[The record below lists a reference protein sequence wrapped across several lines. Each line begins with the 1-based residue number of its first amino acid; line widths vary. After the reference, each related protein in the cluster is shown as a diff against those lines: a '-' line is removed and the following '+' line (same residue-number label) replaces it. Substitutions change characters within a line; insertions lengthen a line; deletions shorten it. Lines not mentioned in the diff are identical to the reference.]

1 MKTIELF
8 LFGFAAVVDLALL
21 LALWERVNRGRVAIW
36 LTILVASA
44 ALIHVAIF
52 TRLMIGD
59 AAGEPFVALDR
70 ALVAAICVG
79 LLMLPSAMLHAAIR
93 LNHTGID
100 AYPPADQRY
109 RWLYIPLLLFP
120 WIGYRIWNSPAIDF
134 ITHVAPWR
142 TAYLVWLVVLNTVS
156 TYLFLRLR
164 KQKLTPQ
171 SETFLLHLAFV
182 VITMT
187 FLAVVYGTIAIG
199 TDLEAP
205 LRLLAIMSPL
215 AAAMLF
221 VWHSMR
227 GRLLPVVMER
237 TFLYAV
243 GLISLLLVHRLLL
256 TPIFASLRAKTKID
270 FFFIEGILIAA
281 VIFAVP
287 SLRNRVAESLR
298 QLFSTNVVQVRNAIR
313 QVALKLSQNAS
324 RDTTDLM
331 RWFADELRR
340 SIALDY
346 VTIVLDDDAKTDKET
361 IIRSDES
368 VAEATTCCASAD
380 LYIIHQAL
388 DDQQRVLEL
397 GAIADNAV
405 EQSFVKEK
413 ALLAYRMSYR
423 TVTGTVVLGNRIRND
438 RLAREQVYVL
448 SIVIDQ
454 FAATMHNRR
463 EELLRQQA
471 ERKILQQEKLS
482 VLGLL
487 SGSLAHEL
495 RNPLSSIRTITTLVM
510 EDLGKSHESR
520 RELQMVVD
528 EIDRLS
534 QTTNRLLDYSRPEP
548 QTQARIDPHRVISRI
563 VCVLDYLAKQY
574 HVETKLRLAQCDIRL
589 ESNDAAL
596 SEIVFNLVKNAI
608 EAASEAGTEA
618 ESGFIEISTKCE
630 DDTFVFSVC
639 DNGCGISSERQ
650 SNLFQPFATYKVDG
664 NGLGL
669 YAVNERVRELGGNV
683 SFGPC
688 EPCGTVFEVR
698 LPIAS
703 KDDHSG
709 C

>member
-36 LTILVASA
+36 LTILVAST
-44 ALIHVAIF
+44 ALIHGAIF
-52 TRLMIGD
+52 IRLMIGD
-59 AAGEPFVALDR
+59 APGEPFVALDR

-79 LLMLPSAMLHAAIR
+79 LLLLPSAMLHAAIR

-100 AYPPADQRY
+100 AYPPADHRY
-109 RWLYIPLLLFP
+109 RGLYVPVLLFP

-134 ITHVAPWR
+134 ITYVAPWR
-142 TAYLVWLVVLNTVS
+142 MAYLVWLVVLNTVS
-156 TYLFLRLR
+156 SYLFLRFR

-171 SETFLLHLAFV
+171 SESFLLHLSFV
-182 VITMT
+182 VIAMT
-187 FLAVVYGTIAIG
+187 LLAVFYGTVAIG
-199 TDLEAP
+199 TQFEGT

-215 AAAMLF
+215 AAAILF

-256 TPIFASLRAKTKID
+256 TPIFASLRARTTID
-270 FFFIEGILIAA
+270 FFFIEGVLVVI

-287 SLRNRVAESLR
+287 SLRSRVAESLR
-298 QLFSTNVVQVRNAIR
+298 HLFSTNVVQVRNAIR

-324 RDTTDLM
+324 RDATDLM
-331 RWFADELRR
+331 RWFADELRH
-340 SIALDY
+340 SIELDY
-346 VTIVLDDDAKTDKET
+346 VTIVLDDDDQQNKSTVV
-361 IIRSDES
+361 RSDALAPS
-368 VAEATTCCASAD
+368 ATTRTGSDELC
-380 LYIIHQAL
+380 IIHRAL
-388 DDQQRVLEL
+388 DDHQRVLEL
-397 GAIADNAV
+397 GAIADNTV
-405 EQSFVKEK
+405 DQCFVKEK

-423 TVTGTVVLGNRIRND
+423 SVTGTVVLGNRIRND

-463 EELLRQQA
+463 EQRLRQQV

-487 SGSLAHEL
+487 AGSLAHEL

-510 EDLGKSHESR
+510 EDLGEQHESR
-520 RELQMVVD
+520 RELQMVVE
-528 EIDRLS
+528 EIDRLA

-548 QTQARIDPHRVISRI
+548 QTQAKIDPHRVISRI
-563 VCVLDYLAKQY
+563 VCVLDYLAKQSR
-574 HVETKLRLAQCDIRL
+574 VETRLNLVDGEIQL

-608 EAASEAGTEA
+608 EAAR
-618 ESGFIEISTKCE
+618 ESDSGLVQVRTSR
-630 DDTFVFSVC
+630 DDGDFVLSVC
-639 DNGCGISSERQ
+639 DNGCGIASEHE
-650 SNLFQPFATYKVDG
+650 SDLFQPFATYKVDG

-669 YAVNERVRELGGNV
+669 YAVNERVRELGGSV
-683 SFGPC
+683 RFRPF

-698 LPIAS
+698 LPMAR

>member
-1 MKTIELF
+1 
-8 LFGFAAVVDLALL
+8 
-21 LALWERVNRGRVAIW
+21 
-36 LTILVASA
+36 
-44 ALIHVAIF
+44 
-52 TRLMIGD
+52 
-59 AAGEPFVALDR
+59 
-70 ALVAAICVG
+70 
-79 LLMLPSAMLHAAIR
+79 
-93 LNHTGID
+93 
-100 AYPPADQRY
+100 
-109 RWLYIPLLLFP
+109 
-120 WIGYRIWNSPAIDF
+120 
-134 ITHVAPWR
+134 
-142 TAYLVWLVVLNTVS
+142 
-156 TYLFLRLR
+156 
-164 KQKLTPQ
+164 
-171 SETFLLHLAFV
+171 
-182 VITMT
+182 
-187 FLAVVYGTIAIG
+187 
-199 TDLEAP
+199 
-205 LRLLAIMSPL
+205 
-215 AAAMLF
+215 
-221 VWHSMR
+221 MR
-227 GRLLPVVMER
+227 
-237 TFLYAV
+237 
-243 GLISLLLVHRLLL
+243 S
-256 TPIFASLRAKTKID
+256 
-270 FFFIEGILIAA
+270 
-281 VIFAVP
+281 
-287 SLRNRVAESLR
+287 
-298 QLFSTNVVQVRNAIR
+298 R

-608 EAASEAGTEA
+608 EAASEADTEA